1 MMMGDDDTTKES
13 KESKESKKAEDDED
27 DEDHEYVKEVKE
39 IQGSISNSSGKT
51 TTVKVHRIPTRLW
64 FTEADGISP
73 TYVDNGFQFY
83 TKNWFPAP

>member
-1 MMMGDDDTTKES
+1 MSQVAIIGGLVLVLCSSLCMSSMLMLMGDDDTAKES

-51 TTVKVHRIPTRLW
+51 TTVKVHRIPTRL
-64 FTEADGISP
+64 
-73 TYVDNGFQFY
+73 
-83 TKNWFPAP
+83 

>member
-1 MMMGDDDTTKES
+1 MLMGDDDTAKES

-51 TTVKVHRIPTRLW
+51 TTVKMQRVPTRWAQQRQDDIQLW
-64 FTEADGISP
+64 
-73 TYVDNGFQFY
+73 Y
-83 TKNWFPAP
+83 TWMDILVS